1 MKKRLTLLMALV
13 LFVSMSIVSEAGIF
27 GFLRR
32 QETTSKDRDGKIVVG
47 LSLPTQREER
57 WVRDREQMQREAMR
71 LGIDL
76 RVQISDADVALQ
88 NAQIEN
94 LLAQGIDVLILAPHD
109 SAAVAS
115 AVENAQREGVPV
127 ISYDRLIM
135 NADVEL
141 YISFDNVGVGRLQG
155 EYITKQVPKGNYVIM
170 SGAATDNN
178 ATLFK
183 QGAMEFIQPLIDKGD
198 INVVSEQSVDDW
210 LPSNALRIIE
220 DALTRSRNNVDA
232 ILAPN
237 DGTAGG
243 AVVALEAQGM
253 AGKVPVTGQDAEVA
267 AVRRIVA
274 GTQSMTIFKDT
285 RALGTAAIEAA
296 VKMAKNEE
304 VETNG
309 KVNNNYADIP
319 SLLLIPQLV
328 TKENID
334 VLFDSGYMK
343 RDDVY

>member
-1 MKKRLTLLMALV
+1 
-13 LFVSMSIVSEAGIF
+13 
-27 GFLRR
+27 
-32 QETTSKDRDGKIVVG
+32 
-47 LSLPTQREER
+47 
-57 WVRDREQMQREAMR
+57 MR